1 MNYCGEELKYTRL
14 SYEAFC
20 KSGRRL
26 HTRYALMDLG
36 IAYHNTQNYNSA
48 VVYLRQAVD
57 SAVSNNDTAMEYEAK
72 IIMGKSYYGSG
83 RYKEAIS
90 VYDNVDGRRVMT
102 PTDSAVFGLSLLNN
116 GDTAKA
122 LGILT
127 NIHEREHLLSD
138 YILLDLEVARNDYV
152 AAYRTLT
159 GINDSTEAINSEIVC
174 RDMIGLVADYYDIQR
189 KSANETIRNKQ
200 IIITLTV
207 ICLFVA
213 CVAAIIIVQFIR
225 IKSHQKLS
233 ESIALAEEL
242 KLAYKSIS
250 ENLEASKS
258 SVQQLMKKR
267 FDVFNQVLTL
277 VNDNKNKELSKDK
290 FLEVINKLIEK
301 ITPGNRGY
309 SELEQLINSNKDN
322 IIADLRR
329 DLPSLKDSDY
339 ALFTYTLLG
348 LSLTS
353 ISILLGEN
361 NINNLYN
368 RKRRLKNKISSLQT
382 DRKGDYLDELR

>member
-1 MNYCGEELKYTRL
+1 
-14 SYEAFC
+14 
-20 KSGRRL
+20 
-26 HTRYALMDLG
+26 
-36 IAYHNTQNYNSA
+36 
-48 VVYLRQAVD
+48 
-57 SAVSNNDTAMEYEAK
+57 
-72 IIMGKSYYGSG
+72 
-83 RYKEAIS
+83 
-90 VYDNVDGRRVMT
+90 
-102 PTDSAVFGLSLLNN
+102 
-116 GDTAKA
+116 
-122 LGILT
+122 
-127 NIHEREHLLSD
+127 
-138 YILLDLEVARNDYV
+138 
-152 AAYRTLT
+152 
-159 GINDSTEAINSEIVC
+159 
-174 RDMIGLVADYYDIQR
+174 
-189 KSANETIRNKQ
+189 
-200 IIITLTV
+200 
-207 ICLFVA
+207 
-213 CVAAIIIVQFIR
+213 
-225 IKSHQKLS
+225 
-233 ESIALAEEL
+233 
-242 KLAYKSIS
+242 
-250 ENLEASKS
+250 
-258 SVQQLMKKR
+258 MKKR